1 MGELYKPVGVAFGQ
15 SCINMNTAFSCRNNC
30 VYCFGK
36 NWSGRNQ
43 QFNPDDMINELP
55 DNDTIG
61 NLPVCINNSAADP
74 FQPSTVNSTMQ
85 MFDLLVEKRV
95 KNIMIITKEYIP
107 EWCIEKFEA
116 VKTSKIFIFISYS
129 GLSKEYENLVEE
141 RRLDL
146 LKRLAKSSIYT
157 ILYARPI
164 IIKDNKIINNLQK
177 IIEASIYT
185 NAVVW
190 SSLRTDDN
198 IKETDYN
205 DLLPEATGSS
215 LHKSHKRIADD
226 KLVEIEK
233 TLAKCA
239 CPVWRKTS
247 CAISTILGIPDY
259 NCHWS
264 DAYHYG
270 CANCLEEQQEICQ
283 QQAAKTPAFD
293 DTIQAI
299 IDRYKL
305 PAYRSSLE
313 GAWLLESNMKSF
325 SCLRAGILRKL
336 TGFQVKFE
344 WENEIITAENLAY
357 AHYELRGEKEGNIP
371 VAGFK

>member
-1 MGELYKPVGVAFGQ
+1 MMSELYKPVGVAFGQ

-36 NWSGRNQ
+36 NWSGRSQ
-43 QFNPDDMINELP
+43 RFNPDDMINELP
-55 DNDTIG
+55 SVETIG

-74 FQPSTVNSTMQ
+74 FQPSTIDSTMR

-107 EWCIEKFEA
+107 EWCIEKFEHTA
-116 VKTSKIFIFISYS
+116 SNIFIFISYS
-129 GLSKEYENLVEE
+129 GLSKEYESLVDD
-141 RRLDL
+141 RRLEL
-146 LKRLAKSSIYT
+146 LKRLGKSNIHT

-164 IIKDNKIINNLQK
+164 IIKNNKIVNDLQK
-177 IIEASIYT
+177 VVEASVHCD
-185 NAVVW
+185 AVVW

-198 IKETDYN
+198 IKETDVN

-226 KLVEIEK
+226 KLVQIEQ
-233 TLAKCA
+233 TLSKCA
-239 CPVWRKTS
+239 CHVWRKTS

-264 DAYHYG
+264 DEFHYG
-270 CANCLEEQQEICQ
+270 CAACPEAQRTICK
-283 QQAAKTPAFD
+283 QQAVKTPVFD
-293 DTIQAI
+293 NTIQAI

-344 WENEIITAENLAY
+344 WDNEIITAENLAY